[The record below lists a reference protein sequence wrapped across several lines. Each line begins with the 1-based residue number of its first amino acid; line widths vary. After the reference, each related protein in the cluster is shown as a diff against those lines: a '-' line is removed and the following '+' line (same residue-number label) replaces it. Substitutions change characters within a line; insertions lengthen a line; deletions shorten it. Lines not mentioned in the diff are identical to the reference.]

1 VEHMEYQDK
10 LLWLAD
16 RLRNKSNPRDQGW
29 KALAKALGLGSQSHL
44 KERINRK
51 SFTTEQDLAAQ
62 MLMTRLKRSEK
73 LKSISYTIQ

>member
-1 VEHMEYQDK
+1 MEYQDK
-10 LLWLAD
+10 LRWLAD
-16 RLRNKSNPRDQGW
+16 RLRDESNPRDQGW

-62 MLMTRLKRSEK
+62 MLMARLKRSEK
-73 LKSISYTIQ
+73 LDRLSYTIQ

>member
-1 VEHMEYQDK
+1 MEYQDK
-10 LLWLAD
+10 LRWLAD
-16 RLRNKSNPRDQGW
+16 RLRDESNPRDQGW

-62 MLMTRLKRSEK
+62 MLMARIKRSEK
-73 LKSISYTIQ
+73 LDKFTYVIQ

>member
-1 VEHMEYQDK
+1 MEYQDK